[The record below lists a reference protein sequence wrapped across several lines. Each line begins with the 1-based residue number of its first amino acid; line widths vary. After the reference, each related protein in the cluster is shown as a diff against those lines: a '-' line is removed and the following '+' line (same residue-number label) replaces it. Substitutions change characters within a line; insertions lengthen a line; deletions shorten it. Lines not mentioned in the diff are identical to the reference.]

1 MNAMFQRCRIS
12 SWIAS
17 MAVAC
22 FIAALA
28 AVGGCWRPGGATQPR
43 VSGSGSTIRAQP
55 FTAERERSDTF
66 TTGDSPTV
74 TLDLFSGPITVKPS
88 GEAGVKVKVIQ
99 RAGGET
105 QTEADENL
113 KHIDLD
119 VQQDD
124 RKIKVTSRRNNKDD
138 RDFVGFLETAAELD
152 VPPGSVL
159 DLRTGF
165 GAASVSSVGAS
176 VDIHTASGPITIQ
189 GGAGKLNLAS
199 EFGDVSVD
207 GEYANVEIRTQ
218 NGQVTV
224 AGAKGPVD
232 VSSGFG
238 ALTIHSAAGK
248 VHAKSTNGAIKVTG
262 GPGPMELASDF
273 GDIEV
278 SADAAPV
285 TAKTSNGKITLTGGD
300 EKADLRTDFGA
311 IEVRQ
316 TRGAV
321 TAHST
326 NGAIQVH
333 GGQGPFDVSSDF
345 GDITVEAEGAPVV
358 ARTSNG
364 KIVLMGGKGRIE
376 AHSEFGAIDL
386 AAEQATVTAH
396 STNGPIQ
403 FSGTLLDGEHS
414 ITASFGDI
422 TLSLPAD
429 ARFRIDAKSD
439 FGSVKCG
446 FDVSRSN
453 SSTDS
458 HLIGE
463 VGKDPPA
470 TLKITTS
477 NGAIEIQRTNGARA
491 RK

>member
-1 MNAMFQRCRIS
+1 M
-12 SWIAS
+12 
-17 MAVAC
+17 V
-22 FIAALA
+22 
-28 AVGGCWRPGGATQPR
+28 R
-43 VSGSGSTIRAQP
+43 VSGSGATVRAQP
-55 FTAERERSDTF
+55 FTAERERSETF

-74 TLDLFSGPITVKPS
+74 KLDLFSGPITVKPS
-88 GEAGVKVKVIQ
+88 GEAGVKVKVIE

-105 QTEADENL
+105 QAEAEENL
-113 KHIDLD
+113 KLIDLD

-124 RKIKVTSRRNNKDD
+124 GKIKVTSRRNQQ
-138 RDFVGFLETAAELD
+138 DFIGLLETAAELE

-165 GAASVSSVGAS
+165 GAANVSTVGAS
-176 VDIHTASGPITIQ
+176 VTIHAASGPITIQ
-189 GGAGKLNLAS
+189 GGVGELNLAS
-199 EFGDVSVD
+199 EFGDVTVD
-207 GEYANVEIRTQ
+207 GEHAKVEIRTA
-218 NGQVTV
+218 NGQVSV
-224 AGAKGPVD
+224 AGAKGPVN

-238 ALTIHSAAGK
+238 AITIRSAAGK
-248 VHAKSTNGAIKVTG
+248 VHAKTTNGAIKVAG
-262 GPGPMELASDF
+262 GPGPMELTSDF

-285 TAKTSNGKITLTGGD
+285 TAKTGNGKITLTGGD

-326 NGAIQVH
+326 NGAIQVL
-333 GGQGPFDVSSDF
+333 GGEGPFDVSSNF
-345 GDITVEAEGAPVV
+345 GDIKVEAAGAPVV

-364 KIVLMGGKGRIE
+364 NIVLKGGKGRVE
-376 AHSEFGAIDL
+376 AHSEFGAIEL
-386 AAEQATVTAH
+386 AAEQASVTAH
-396 STNGPIQ
+396 STNGPIH
-403 FSGTLLDGEHS
+403 FSGTLLDGMHS
-414 ITASFGDI
+414 LTASFGDI

-429 ARFRIDAKSD
+429 ARFRIDAKTD

-446 FDVSRSN
+446 FDVSRSD
-453 SSTDS
+453 SSTES

-470 TLKITTS
+470 TLKIVTS
-477 NGAIEIQRTNGARA
+477 NGAIEVKRA
-491 RK
+491 NDTRGRD